1 MFMNPVGTL
10 ETAKAANPLTQLQ
23 TFGQSIWLDYIRRD
37 LLKGGELQRL
47 ITEDGLRGMTSNPA
61 IFEKAIAGSTQ
72 YQDFLDSLA
81 SRTDLDAKGRY
92 ELLAIRDIQD
102 AADLLR
108 PVYQSTKKRDGYV
121 SLEVSPYLAHD
132 TNGTIDEARRL
143 WKTVAREN
151 VMIKVP
157 GTTDG
162 IPAFRQLISEG
173 INVNVTLL
181 FAQGVYEEVAAA
193 FIDGVEKFAATG
205 SDVSKIAS
213 VASFFISRID
223 SLVDSLIGD
232 QLKKETDAARKAKLQ
247 GILGKVAIANGKL
260 TYEAYQRIFSSPR
273 WKALAAKGA
282 QTQRVLW
289 ASTSTKNPNYR
300 DVVYI
305 EELIGPDTV
314 NTVPP
319 ATLEA
324 FRDHGKPR
332 QSLTE
337 DLDGARKVMAD
348 LAGVGI
354 VMKDVTDK
362 LTADG
367 VKLFADAFDALLA
380 AVEKNTKRSSA
391 PQVNAEV
398 NSQTAFLPSDLDAAV
413 KKNLNDWR
421 ASGKVRRLW
430 QGDASLW
437 TKEDEAQWL
446 GWLSITDG
454 QIANVAKLKVFA
466 DEVKSAGFSDILLL
480 GMGGSSLCPEVLS
493 LTYPQTPGFPRLHI
507 LDSTDPAQ
515 IRSVEK
521 KINLAK
527 TLFIVSSK
535 SGSTLEPNIYK
546 QYFFERVQQ
555 TVGTDKDKAG
565 SHFIAITDPG
575 SKMQQVAERDR
586 FRHIFY
592 GVPSIGGR
600 YSALSNFGMV
610 PAAAMGLDTGKFL
623 KRTKEMVE
631 ACAASVPV
639 EQNPGVMLGLIM
651 GTAAKLGRD
660 KITLITST
668 GISDLGAWLEQLIA
682 ESTGK
687 LGKGIIPVDREAL
700 GAPEVYGND
709 RIFAYLRLEG
719 ASDAAQDAKVSA
731 LEKAGNPVV
740 RISVSDTYTLGQE
753 FFRWEIA
760 TAVAGSIL
768 GINAFNQP
776 DVEASKIVT
785 KKLTSEYE
793 SKGSLPPEKP
803 ILEEAGFKLF
813 TDEKNAADLAK
824 APASG
829 PPSDG
834 ALKNYLRAHLA
845 RLGAGD
851 YFALLGYVEMNA
863 EHESLL
869 QALRMT
875 VRDSKRVATCLGFGP
890 RFLHSTGQDYKGGPN
905 SGVFLQITCDDAQDL
920 PVPGQKYT
928 FGVVKAAQAR
938 GDFQVLVDRKRRALR
953 VHLGSDVKA
962 GLTKLAALVK
972 QIV

>member
-1 MFMNPVGTL
+1 MNPVGTL
-10 ETAKAANPLTQLQ
+10 ETAKATNPLTQLL

-47 ITEDGLRGMTSNPA
+47 INEDGLRGMTSNPT
-61 IFEKAIAGSTQ
+61 IFEKAIGGSNQ
-72 YQDFLDSLA
+72 YQDFLDSFA
-81 SRTDLDAKGRY
+81 ERADLNAKGRY

-102 AADLLR
+102 AADILAPL
-108 PVYQSTKKRDGYV
+108 YTSTKKRDGYV

-132 TNGTIDEARRL
+132 TDGTLEEARRL

-157 GTTDG
+157 GTPEG

-205 SDVSKIAS
+205 GDVGKVAS

-223 SLVDSLIGD
+223 SLVDSLVGD
-232 QLKKETDAARKAKLQ
+232 KLKNETDPARKAKLQ

-260 TYEAYQRIFSSPR
+260 TYEAYQRIFSTPR

-300 DVVYI
+300 DVMYV

-314 NTVPP
+314 DTAPP
-319 ATLEA
+319 ATIEA

-332 QSLTE
+332 LSLTE
-337 DLDGARKVMAD
+337 DVDGARKTMAD
-348 LAGVGI
+348 LASVGI
-354 VMKDVTDK
+354 GMKDVTDK
-362 LTADG
+362 LTVDG
-367 VKLFADAFDALLA
+367 VKSFADAFDTLLA
-380 AVEKNTKRSSA
+380 AVEKNTKRSKT
-391 PQVNAEV
+391 PQVNQQSA
-398 NSQTAFLPSDLDAAV
+398 TLPADLDAAV
-413 KKNLNDWR
+413 KKNISDWR
-421 ASGKVRRLW
+421 ATGKVRRLW
-430 QGDASLW
+430 DHDASLW
-437 TKEDEAQWL
+437 TNEDEAKWL
-446 GWLSITDG
+446 GWLGIVDEQLAAAG
-454 QIANVAKLKVFA
+454 KLKALA
-466 DEVKSAGFSDILLL
+466 DEVKSGGFSDVLLL
-480 GMGGSSLCPEVLS
+480 GMGGSSLCPEVLA
-493 LTYPQTPGFPRLHI
+493 LTFPQTPGFPRLHI

-515 IRSVEK
+515 IRNTEK

-535 SGSTLEPNIYK
+535 SGGTLEPNIYK

-555 TVGTDKDKAG
+555 TLGADQAG
-565 SHFIAITDPG
+565 SRFIAITDPG
-575 SKMQQVAERDR
+575 SKMQQVAERDH

-592 GVPSIGGR
+592 GLASIGGR
-600 YSALSNFGMV
+600 YSALSNFGMI
-610 PAAAMGLDTGKFL
+610 PAAAMGLDTDKFL

-631 ACAASVPV
+631 ACKASTPV
-639 EQNPGVMLGLIM
+639 EENPGVMLGLIM

-660 KITLITST
+660 KITLVTSPAI
-668 GISDLGAWLEQLIA
+668 GDLGAWLEQLIA

-687 LGKGIIPVDREAL
+687 LGKGIVPVDREAL
-700 GAPEVYGND
+700 GAPDAYGND
-709 RIFAYLRLEG
+709 RIFAYVRLES
-719 ASDAAQDAKVSA
+719 APDAAQDAA
-731 LEKAGNPVV
+731 IAAIEKAGQPVV
-740 RISVSDTYTLGQE
+740 RIALSDIYNLGQE

-760 TAVAGSIL
+760 TAVAGSII

-785 KKLTSEYE
+785 KELTSEYE
-793 SKGSLPPEKP
+793 SKGSLPAEKP
-803 ILEEAGFKLF
+803 IVEEAGFKLF
-813 TDEKNAADLAK
+813 TDQKNAADLTK
-824 APASG
+824 AAG
-829 PPSDG
+829 TGADG

-851 YFALLGYVEMNA
+851 YFALLGYIEMNA

-869 QALRMT
+869 QGLRMM
-875 VRDSKRVATCLGFGP
+875 VRDRKRVATVLGFGP
-890 RFLHSTGQDYKGGPN
+890 RFLHSTGQAYKGGPN

-938 GDFQVLVDRKRRALR
+938 GDFLVLADRKRRALR

-962 GLTKLAALVK
+962 GLAKLTELVK
-972 QIV
+972 QSL